1 MKIQNEKQ
9 AGFNWSALF
18 FGPFWYITHGLIAKG
33 IFLILITI
41 ATIGFGLPVIWIY
54 CGIRANSD
62 YFENQLKRHSQFSP
76 RTIDE

>member
-9 AGFNWSALF
+9 EGWNWAALF
-18 FGPFWYITHGLIAKG
+18 LGPFWYITHGLISKG
-33 IFLILITI
+33 LILILITI

-62 YFENQLKRHSQFSP
+62 YFENQLKNHSKYSP
-76 RTIDE
+76 RMIQK